1 MSKKKLAFVTLG
13 DTRLEFYKKREHI
26 VKEESQKLFDILKDR
41 YELYVPETVF
51 NIEEGQKV
59 ADEIRSRGI
68 SAVIIHLPIWATPN
82 LAFRVAYSTDKP
94 VLLVGNKRQ
103 DSSSLV
109 TMLAIAGMLDQT
121 GKECYR
127 LLVDVNNAKDLD
139 EIDVFVSACYLVDEL
154 ARSSY
159 CLLGGRSIGIG
170 TTVADP
176 SQWQSLFGVE
186 FDHKDQYEIVYRS
199 KTYSDE
205 KVAFYKDW
213 INKAFKVDFGELF
226 SEETLDL
233 QIRSYLA
240 LKDIV
245 KENHYNF
252 LGIKCQTDMS
262 DHFVLQCLPIA
273 LLNNNY
279 DAEGPKE
286 VIPTAC
292 EADCD
297 GALTMKL
304 LSIASGN
311 NPSNLVDI
319 RHFDADKKELILA
332 NCGSVAPFFSKPSS
346 NGDDY
351 STTLMPHVF
360 GKAGGGSLQMIAK
373 EGKVTIARLFRSKG
387 KYVMGCFEAELE
399 SRPIEELKKTT
410 WCFPHEFVKADI
422 DYDKFFRTMN
432 SNHLHTVYGSYG
444 KVLELFCKMKG
455 IEFINYNA

>member
-1 MSKKKLAFVTLG
+1 
-13 DTRLEFYKKREHI
+13 
-26 VKEESQKLFDILKDR
+26 
-41 YELYVPETVF
+41 
-51 NIEEGQKV
+51 
-59 ADEIRSRGI
+59 
-68 SAVIIHLPIWATPN
+68 
-82 LAFRVAYSTDKP
+82 
-94 VLLVGNKRQ
+94 
-103 DSSSLV
+103 
-109 TMLAIAGMLDQT
+109 
-121 GKECYR
+121 
-127 LLVDVNNAKDLD
+127 
-139 EIDVFVSACYLVDEL
+139 
-154 ARSSY
+154 
-159 CLLGGRSIGIG
+159 
-170 TTVADP
+170 
-176 SQWQSLFGVE
+176 
-186 FDHKDQYEIVYRS
+186 
-199 KTYSDE
+199 
-205 KVAFYKDW
+205 
-213 INKAFKVDFGELF
+213 
-226 SEETLDL
+226 
-233 QIRSYLA
+233 
-240 LKDIV
+240 
-245 KENHYNF
+245 
-252 LGIKCQTDMS
+252 MS